1 MINYINEEK
10 IMSMINGKEYLNAKD
25 KNALSEELD
34 EELDEE
40 LEWLHMDLEGDC
52 RWVEEVYPVLSTFT
66 YLGMEMCV
74 TSYDCQ
80 DPRHVRALITSS
92 GAHNVEGEIIINCEY
107 LNSVTGLFMS
117 KSFNIYQLR
126 EIYQLN
132 SSFDS
137 KEYQSVLERNIL
149 KLNSAFINDQMNRS

>member
-1 MINYINEEK
+1 
-10 IMSMINGKEYLNAKD
+10 MSMINGKEYLNAKD

-52 RWVEEVYPVLSTFT
+52 RWVEEVYPVSSTFT

-74 TSYDCQ
+74 TSYDRQ

-92 GAHNVEGEIIINCEY
+92 GAYNVEGEIIINCEY

-117 KSFNIYQLR
+117 KSFNIHQLLN
-126 EIYQLN
+126 IYQLN
-132 SSFDS
+132 SSFD
-137 KEYQSVLERNIL
+137 
-149 KLNSAFINDQMNRS
+149 SAFINDQMNRS

>member
-1 MINYINEEK
+1 
-10 IMSMINGKEYLNAKD
+10 MSMINGKEYLNAKD
-25 KNALSEELD
+25 KNALSEEIKL
-34 EELDEE
+34 
-40 LEWLHMDLEGDC
+40 LHRTFVDDC
-52 RWVEEVYPVLSTFT
+52 YWVEDTYPVLSTFT

-74 TSYDCQ
+74 TSYDRQ

-92 GAHNVEGEIIINCEY
+92 GAYNVEGEIIINCEY

-132 SSFDS
+132 S
-137 KEYQSVLERNIL
+137 I
-149 KLNSAFINDQMNRS
+149 DQMNRS